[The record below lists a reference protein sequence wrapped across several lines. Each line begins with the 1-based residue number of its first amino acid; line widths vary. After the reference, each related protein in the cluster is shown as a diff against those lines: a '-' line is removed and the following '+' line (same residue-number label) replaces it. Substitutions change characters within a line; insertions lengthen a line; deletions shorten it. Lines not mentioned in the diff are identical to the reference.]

1 MGAVGE
7 HDRRDDV
14 VAVVPLLDGPRAVGV
29 DLDVVPLERDALVAE
44 EPLGTTAVGTPAR
57 AIARGSR
64 RPSSTPFRPG
74 TYEGSHLVPHA
85 SSGGAPRWGTLRAC
99 RTTSCSPRRS
109 WPPTT

>member
-57 AIARGSR
+57 AIDADRVVHRPLPSGQGRTKGRTSCHMRRAAARPGGAHYARAER
-64 RPSSTPFRPG
+64 RPARP
-74 TYEGSHLVPHA
+74 VD
-85 SSGGAPRWGTLRAC
+85 
-99 RTTSCSPRRS
+99 
-109 WPPTT
+109 